1 VSTAVAP
8 EPMAGPVRREP
19 VGQRRRDF
27 RLLWVG
33 ETTSLLGTSV
43 GRIAMPLV
51 AIASLHASTFQVG
64 LLAAAGW
71 LPWLAIG
78 LLAGAWVDR
87 LPRRP
92 VLVTCDLV
100 SLLAYASVPLVAW
113 AGTLTVTHLLVVA
126 VVAGTANV
134 FFETAFGVYLTA
146 VLTPAELTGANA
158 RLQGSQS
165 VTQVAGP
172 SIGGLITQA
181 AGAVAGMLA
190 DAVSFAVSAVCL
202 LGVRTREP
210 QRPARPRTSLRADI
224 AAGLRTVLVDPY
236 LRVLTVYGA
245 ASNLAL
251 TGYQAILVLFLVREV
266 GLSAGVLGVVLAAS
280 SLGGVAGAALAGPL
294 ARRFGTAHGLL
305 LTNAGAA
312 PFALLIPLTGPGP
325 RLGFVI
331 VGGFVLIG
339 GIVAGNVIKG
349 SWRQAYVPRETL
361 GRVTVSMQLLNY
373 GTIPVGALL
382 AGTLG
387 TLLGIR
393 PTIWIATSAVVLAA
407 AVLLTGPV
415 RKHRDLPDPV

>member
-1 VSTAVAP
+1 VSATVAEPAVPA
-8 EPMAGPVRREP
+8 R
-19 VGQRRRDF
+19 QRRRDF
-27 RLLWVG
+27 RLLWFG
-33 ETTSLLGTSV
+33 ETTSLLGTNV

-51 AIASLHASTFQVG
+51 AIAALHASTFQVG

-71 LPWLAIG
+71 LPWLAVG
-78 LLAGAWVDR
+78 LPAGAWVDR
-87 LPRRP
+87 LPCRP
-92 VLVTCDLV
+92 VLLTCDLV

-113 AGTLTVTHLLVVA
+113 TGTLTVTHLLVVA
-126 VVAGTANV
+126 IVAGAANV

-158 RLQGSQS
+158 KLQGSQS

-172 SIGGLITQA
+172 SIGGLITQV

-190 DAVSFAVSAVCL
+190 DAVSFAVSAACL

-210 QRPARPRTSLRADI
+210 ERHPRPPTSLTADI
-224 AAGLRTVLVDPY
+224 AAGLRTVLADPY

-245 ASNLAL
+245 AANLAL
-251 TGYQAILVLFLVREV
+251 TGYQAILVLFLIREV

-280 SLGGVAGAALAGPL
+280 SLGGVAGAALAGPI
-294 ARRFGTAHGLL
+294 ARRFGTARGLL
-305 LTNAGAA
+305 LTNVGAA

-331 VGGFVLIG
+331 GGGFVLIG

-349 SWRQAYVPRETL
+349 SWRQTYVPREVL
-361 GRVTVSMQLLNY
+361 GRITVSMQLLNY

-387 TLLGIR
+387 TVLGIR
-393 PTIWIATSAVVLAA
+393 PTIWTATAAVALAA
-407 AVLLTGPV
+407 TILLVGPV
-415 RKHRDLPDPV
+415 RQSRDLPLPDPA

>member
-1 VSTAVAP
+1 VSAALD
-8 EPMAGPVRREP
+8 ERPVT
-19 VGQRRRDF
+19 GGSRRDF
-27 RLLWVG
+27 RLLWSG
-33 ETTSLLGTSV
+33 ETTSLLGTAV

-51 AIASLHASTFQVG
+51 AIATLHASTFQVG

-71 LPWLAIG
+71 LPWLAVG
-78 LLAGAWVDR
+78 LPAGAWVDR

-92 VLVTCDLV
+92 VLVACDLV
-100 SLLAYASVPLVAW
+100 SLAAYASVPLTAW
-113 AGTLTVTHLLVVA
+113 LGTLTVAHLLVVA

-134 FFETAFGVYLTA
+134 FFETAFQVYLTA
-146 VLTPAELTGANA
+146 VLPPADLPGGNA

-172 SIGGLITQA
+172 GIGGLITQL

-190 DAVSFAVSAVCL
+190 DAVSFAVSAACL
-202 LGVRTREP
+202 LAIRTREP
-210 QRPARPRTSLRADI
+210 ERPPRPRTSLRADI
-224 AAGLRTVLVDPY
+224 AAGLRTVLLDPY
-236 LRVLTVYGA
+236 LRVLTAYGA

-251 TGYQAILVLFLVREV
+251 TGYQAILVLFLLREV
-266 GLSAGVLGVVLAAS
+266 GLSPGLLGVVLAAS
-280 SLGGVAGAALAGPL
+280 SLGGVAGAALAGRL
-294 ARRFGTAHGLL
+294 ARRFGTAGGML
-305 LTNAGAA
+305 LTNVGAA
-312 PFALLIPLTGPGP
+312 PFALLIPLAGPDA
-325 RLGFVI
+325 RLAFVI
-331 VGGFVLIG
+331 VGGFVLIA

-393 PTIWIATSAVVLAA
+393 PTMWIATSAVVLAA
-407 AVLLTGPV
+407 AVLLTGPI
-415 RKHRDLPDPV
+415 RGSRDLPDPS